1 MNLVLAAVV
10 IAEICLG
17 ICAWR
22 SAECLR
28 WLAAHLLTKADVI
41 DLSKAATERR
51 MQFWSLELGVDRH
64 GFAPKS
70 TRETELETGLARH
83 RTAS

>member
-1 MNLVLAAVV
+1 MNLVLTVVV
-10 IAEICLG
+10 IAEVCLG

-28 WLAAHLLTKADVI
+28 WLAAHLLTKADVL

-51 MQFWSLELGVDRH
+51 MRFWSLELGVDRP
-64 GFAPKS
+64 GL
-70 TRETELETGLARH
+70 TRGSNGARESENGLAQPR
-83 RTAS
+83 AIS

>member
-1 MNLVLAAVV
+1 MNLVLAVVV

-22 SAECLR
+22 SSECLR

-51 MQFWSLELGVDRH
+51 MRFWSLELGVDRH
-64 GFAPKS
+64 GFAAES
-70 TRETELETGLARH
+70 NGRRDLENGLARP
-83 RTAS
+83 RAVS

>member
-41 DLSKAATERR
+41 DLSKAASERR
-51 MQFWSLELGVDRH
+51 MRFWSLELGLDRH
-64 GFAPKS
+64 EFAPES
-70 TRETELETGLARH
+70 RRETELETGLARQ

>member
-1 MNLVLAAVV
+1 MNLVLAVVV

-22 SAECLR
+22 SSECLR

-41 DLSKAATERR
+41 DLSKAAAERR
-51 MQFWSLELGVDRH
+51 MRYWNLELRVDRP
-64 GFAPKS
+64 GFAAES
-70 TRETELETGLARH
+70 NGRRDLETGLARP
-83 RTAS
+83 RAVS

>member
-64 GFAPKS
+64 GFVAKS
-70 TRETELETGLARH
+70 RPETELETGLARQ

>member
-1 MNLVLAAVV
+1 MNLVLAVIVV
-10 IAEICLG
+10 AEVCLG

-51 MQFWSLELGVDRH
+51 MRFWNLELGVDRP
-64 GFAPKS
+64 GFAAES
-70 TRETELETGLARH
+70 NSGRDLESGLARP
-83 RTAS
+83 RAVS